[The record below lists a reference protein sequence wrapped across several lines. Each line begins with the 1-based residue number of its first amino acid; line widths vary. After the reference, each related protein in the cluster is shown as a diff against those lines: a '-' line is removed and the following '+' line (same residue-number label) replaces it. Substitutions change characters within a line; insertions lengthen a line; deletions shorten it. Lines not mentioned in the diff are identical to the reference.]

1 MSIPWQKTEG
11 KMQVL
16 ITGANRGIGS
26 MLAQKAQILG
36 HRVIGT
42 ARDLTSLND
51 GIDWIPLDVTSAKSV
66 QNFAKSMQTRPL
78 DMLICNAGV
87 YPDKGQAAGD
97 ITAAMFASA
106 FQVNTIG
113 VWEVIQATLPNL
125 RSSKGKIAIISSKM
139 GSSARAPGG
148 SYAYRA
154 SKAAATNLA
163 CNLAAD
169 LKSDGISVGS
179 YHPGWVRTDMGGNNA
194 DISLEECTNGLWD
207 RFTKLS
213 LATTGVFEGYDGAA
227 LAF

>member
-1 MSIPWQKTEG
+1 
-11 KMQVL
+11 MQVL
-16 ITGANRGIGS
+16 ITGASRGIGAG
-26 MLAQKAQILG
+26 LAQKALILG
-36 HRVIGT
+36 HHVIGT
-42 ARDLTSLND
+42 ARNLTSLNER
-51 GIDWIPLDVTSAKSV
+51 IDWLQLDVTSPKSV

-87 YPDKGQAAGD
+87 YPDKGQAASD

-113 VWEVIQATLPNL
+113 VWDTIQAALPNL
-125 RSSKGKIAIISSKM
+125 RASKGKIAVISSKM

-154 SKAAATNLA
+154 SKAAVTNLA

-169 LKSDGISVGS
+169 LKPEGISVGS
-179 YHPGWVRTDMGGNNA
+179 YHPGWVRTDMGGENA
-194 DISLEECTNGLWD
+194 DISLEDCTNGLWE
-207 RFTKLS
+207 RFAKLS
-213 LATTGVFEGYDGAA
+213 LDTTGVCEGYDGAP